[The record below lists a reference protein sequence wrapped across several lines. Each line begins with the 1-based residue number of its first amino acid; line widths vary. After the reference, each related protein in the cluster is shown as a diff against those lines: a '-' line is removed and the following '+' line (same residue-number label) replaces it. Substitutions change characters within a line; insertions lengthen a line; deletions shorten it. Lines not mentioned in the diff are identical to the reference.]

1 MMRPNDP
8 KFYDMLNNLTDQLI
22 DNLSEEEMDK
32 LYEELKKEVVKIF
45 GKTHEE
51 SLKKIFASMEKFSE
65 ELTSFI
71 DEINN
76 EKEKEEKSQKPRSE
90 NKKFSDVMREFNFDR
105 MECACEKCSE
115 KEKTPVSKAQKT
127 GKNGMKFTVAY
138 IS

>member
-51 SLKKIFASMEKFSE
+51 SLKKVFASMEKFSE

-71 DEINN
+71 DEINS
-76 EKEKEEKSQKPRSE
+76 EKEKEEKPQKPRLA

-115 KEKTPVSKAQKT
+115 EEKSSVRKT
-127 GKNGMKFTVAY
+127 LETGNNGMKFTVAY